1 MDIVLRANLLRFV
14 FFVKRKSAYEMRLS
28 DWSSGVCSS
37 ELLNPPLAQ
46 PSSNCDISR
55 TFVGLCRTMPL
66 LPALLRRQ
74 VRLGGQYQ
82 PQPRRERS
90 AKRCVGKE
98 CVSTCRSRWSPCHE
112 QHKVHMYNINAQ
124 TDTSS

>member
-55 TFVGLCRTMPL
+55 SFVGFCRTMPL

-82 PQPRRERS
+82 PQTRRER
-90 AKRCVGKE
+90 R
-98 CVSTCRSRWSPCHE
+98 PE
-112 QHKVHMYNINAQ
+112 QHENGQPADRRHQAIGPEDRHAGRKS
-124 TDTSS
+124 DL